1 MIKQIFVQLR
11 NHGLHFTMVIL
22 ALTLSSCAGDTA
34 LTLFPDLSQPERLVG
49 ERSEI
54 SPLETEDNDVDLEEI
69 EPQMCLQEELTALS
83 RTGIWSEESSPVT
96 ASPPSK
102 ITYDFPVV
110 LNKQVEMY
118 LNLFQ
123 TKQRKQFSRWLAK
136 SGYYREMIENELEI
150 AGLPKDLLYLSM
162 IESGFN
168 QMAYSRAKA
177 VGLWQFMKA
186 TGRQY
191 NLRVDKYIDE
201 RRDALKSTKAAVAY
215 LGDLY
220 REFGDWHLAVA
231 AYNGGPGKI
240 RGGLRKYKVDNFW
253 DLASKRYLRLETKR
267 YVPKLIATLLIAR
280 QPEKYGFFGI
290 TYKESLRYD
299 TISVGPGLSF
309 DAIALISN
317 SNAKTIKNLNL
328 ELRQRKT
335 PPNNGRYNV
344 NIPYGTKSLAQK
356 NISRLHSIV
365 STGYKSHKI
374 RKGESLSKICSRY
387 GINKTTLLKVNNLRT
402 SKLIVGTNLRIPYST
417 VTYKLLQ
424 EGSGAMAAYR
434 DSLVLHHIK
443 PGDTVSGVAK
453 RYNVPPE
460 MIVAWNGLKSVHSIR
475 AGQQLALYIQQTK
488 PSSTVAVKSK
498 GTKAGTTVSAS
509 LLKANKVKRR
519 PSKTDPSFQWYS
531 VKNGDSLWTISRK
544 FSASTDDIK
553 KWNNLKSNLIHPG
566 IRLKLKKV

>member
-1 MIKQIFVQLR
+1 
-11 NHGLHFTMVIL
+11 MV
-22 ALTLSSCAGDTA
+22 TLVLSGCAGDA
-34 LTLFPDLSQPERLVG
+34 HRSLFPDFSRPASPVQETVG
-49 ERSEI
+49 LAPSETVEGD
-54 SPLETEDNDVDLEEI
+54 LDLEEI
-69 EPQMCLQEELTALS
+69 EPHMCLDEELTALS
-83 RTGIWSEESSPVT
+83 RTGIWNKESSPV
-96 ASPPSK
+96 SVQPPSD
-102 ITYDFPVV
+102 IAYDFPVV
-110 LNKQVEMY
+110 MNKQVEMY

-123 TKQRKQFSRWLAK
+123 TKQRRQFGRWLAK
-136 SGYYREMIENELEI
+136 SGYYREMVERELEA

-168 QMAYSRAKA
+168 QVAYSRARA
-177 VGLWQFMKA
+177 VGLWQFMKG

-191 NLRVDKYIDE
+191 NLRIDKYVDE

-240 RGGLRKYKVDNFW
+240 RGGLKKYKVNNFW

-290 TYKESLRYD
+290 SFKDPLRYD
-299 TISVGPGLSF
+299 TISVGPGLSL
-309 DAIALISN
+309 DAIALISGSN
-317 SNAKTIKNLNL
+317 SKTIKKLNL

-335 PPNNGRYNV
+335 PPNRGRYTI
-344 NIPYGTKSLAQK
+344 NIPYGTEALAKK

-365 STGYKSHKI
+365 STGYKTHKI
-374 RKGESLSKICSRY
+374 SKGESLSKICSRY
-387 GINKTTLLKVNNLRT
+387 GINKTTLLKVNNIR
-402 SKLIVGTNLRIPYST
+402 SGKLVAGTNLRIPYST
-417 VTYKLLQ
+417 VTYQLLPK
-424 EGSGAMAAYR
+424 GSGAMAAYR
-434 DSLVLHHIK
+434 DSLVLHRIR
-443 PGDTVSGVAK
+443 PGDTVSGIAK
-453 RYNVPPE
+453 QYNVPPA
-460 MIVAWNGLKSVHSIR
+460 MIVAWNGLQSAHAIR
-475 AGQQLALYIQQTK
+475 AGQQLALYIHQSKPPVPAADKSDTIKTPVIAAASVLQANRIKRK
-488 PSSTVAVKSK
+488 PS
-498 GTKAGTTVSAS
+498 AGDS
-509 LLKANKVKRR
+509 
-519 PSKTDPSFQWYS
+519 SFQWYS